1 MDEKKFLNLTGL
13 SSFLA
18 NLKKI
23 FATSA
28 QGAKADEAYIHAESA
43 HAPSNAER
51 NVIIGIKKNGSDL
64 TPDSS
69 RKVNITVPTKV
80 SELSNDS
87 GYKTTD
93 HNTTYS
99 LSKSGSTIKLTGSDG
114 SETSVTDSNT
124 TYQNATTSTD
134 GLMSSEDKTKLNG
147 IATGANKYT
156 LPTASSSTLGGV
168 KTTSSV
174 TSTSGLTPCPIISGV
189 PYYKDTNTTYTLSSF
204 GITATAQE
212 INYLDGV
219 TSSVQTQLNGKASS
233 GHNHG
238 NASTSASGFLR
249 QLDGSTSHYLRGD
262 GSWGTPPNTTYSNMT
277 GASSSTAGKTGLVP
291 APSAGASNRYLRSDG
306 TWAVPPDTN
315 TTYTLGSFGI
325 TATAAEL
332 NYVDGVTSNIQT
344 QLNSKAAT
352 SHTHNYAGSSS
363 SGGAANSVKTSMVI
377 KLNGGTTEGTNMFT
391 FNGATAKSVNITA
404 SAIGAASSSH
414 NHSASNITS
423 GTLPVGRGGTGI
435 TSNPSMLI
443 NLASTSAASVF
454 AASPRPGVTG
464 TLPIARGGTGGT
476 SAASARLQ
484 LGVVNIVCSETEP
497 TGQNVGDIWLQ
508 EL

>member
-1 MDEKKFLNLTGL
+1 MDDKKYLNLSGIE
-13 SSFLA
+13 SFLYK
-18 NLKKI
+18 LKTI

-28 QGAKADEAYIHAESA
+28 QGVKADEAYAHAESA

-147 IATGANKYT
+147 VATGANKYT

-204 GITATAQE
+204 GITATA
-212 INYLDGV
+212 
-219 TSSVQTQLNGKASS
+219 
-233 GHNHG
+233 
-238 NASTSASGFLR
+238 
-249 QLDGSTSHYLRGD
+249 
-262 GSWGTPPNTTYSNMT
+262 
-277 GASSSTAGKTGLVP
+277 
-291 APSAGASNRYLRSDG
+291 
-306 TWAVPPDTN
+306 
-315 TTYTLGSFGI
+315 
-325 TATAAEL
+325 AEL

-344 QLNSKAAT
+344 QLNGKAAT

-423 GTLPVGRGGTGI
+423 GTFPVGRGGTGI

-454 AASPRPGVTG
+454 TASPRPGVTG

-484 LGVVNIVCSETEP
+484 LGAVNIVCSETEP

>member
-1 MDEKKFLNLTGL
+1 MADKNFLNLSGL
-13 SSFLA
+13 ESFLA
-18 NLKKI
+18 KLKI
-23 FATSA
+23 TFATYA
-28 QGAKADEAYIHAESA
+28 QGTKADEAYAHAESA

-51 NVIIGIKKNGSDL
+51 NVIVGIKRNGSDL

-99 LSKSGSTIKLTGSDG
+99 LTKSGSTIKLTGSDG
-114 SETSVTDSNT
+114 SETSVADSNT
-124 TYQNATTSTD
+124 TYQNATTSAD

-168 KTTSSV
+168 KTTSTV
-174 TSTSGLTPCPIISGV
+174 TSTSGLTPCPIISGI
-189 PYYKDTNTTYTLSSF
+189 PYYKDTNTTYSLSSF
-204 GITATAQE
+204 GITATATELNKLDGVTATKDE
-212 INYLDGV
+212 INFLDGV
-219 TSSVQTQLNGKASS
+219 TSAIQTQLNGKA
-233 GHNHG
+233 
-238 NASTSASGFLR
+238 AS
-249 QLDGSTSHYLRGD
+249 
-262 GSWGTPPNTTYSNMT
+262 
-277 GASSSTAGKTGLVP
+277 
-291 APSAGASNRYLRSDG
+291 
-306 TWAVPPDTN
+306 
-315 TTYTLGSFGI
+315 
-325 TATAAEL
+325 
-332 NYVDGVTSNIQT
+332 
-344 QLNSKAAT
+344 

-363 SGGAANSVKTSMVI
+363 AGGAANSVKASMIV
-377 KLNGGTTEGTNMFT
+377 KLNGGSTEGTNMFT
-391 FNGATAKSVNITA
+391 FNGSAAKTINITP
-404 SAIGAASSSH
+404 SDIGAAASSH
-414 NHSASNITS
+414 NHSAANITS
-423 GTLPVGRGGTGI
+423 GTLAVGRGGTGI

-454 AASPRPGVTG
+454 ATSPRPGVTG

-484 LGVVNIVCSETEP
+484 LGAVNIICSETEP

>member
-43 HAPSNAER
+43 HAPTNAER
-51 NVIIGIKKNGSDL
+51 NVIIGIKRNGSDL

-99 LSKSGSTIKLTGSDG
+99 LTKSGSTIKLTGSDG

-219 TSSVQTQLNGKASS
+219 TSSK
-233 GHNHG
+233 
-238 NASTSASGFLR
+238 
-249 QLDGSTSHYLRGD
+249 
-262 GSWGTPPNTTYSNMT
+262 
-277 GASSSTAGKTGLVP
+277 
-291 APSAGASNRYLRSDG
+291 
-306 TWAVPPDTN
+306 
-315 TTYTLGSFGI
+315 
-325 TATAAEL
+325 
-332 NYVDGVTSNIQT
+332 
-344 QLNSKAAT
+344 
-352 SHTHNYAGSSS
+352 
-363 SGGAANSVKTSMVI
+363 
-377 KLNGGTTEGTNMFT
+377 
-391 FNGATAKSVNITA
+391 
-404 SAIGAASSSH
+404 
-414 NHSASNITS
+414 
-423 GTLPVGRGGTGI
+423 
-435 TSNPSMLI
+435 
-443 NLASTSAASVF
+443 
-454 AASPRPGVTG
+454 
-464 TLPIARGGTGGT
+464 
-476 SAASARLQ
+476 
-484 LGVVNIVCSETEP
+484 
-497 TGQNVGDIWLQ
+497 
-508 EL
+508 

>member
-1 MDEKKFLNLTGL
+1 MSDKKFLNLSGL
-13 SSFLA
+13 ESFLSK
-18 NLKKI
+18 LKTI

-28 QGAKADEAYIHAESA
+28 QGTKADEAYIHAESV
-43 HAPSNAER
+43 HAPTNAER

-99 LSKSGSTIKLTGSDG
+99 LTKSGSTIKLTGSDG
-114 SETSVTDSNT
+114 SETSVLDSNT
-124 TYQNATTSTD
+124 TYQNATTSAD

-168 KTTSSV
+168 KTTSAV

-189 PYYKDTNTTYTLSSF
+189 PYYKDTNTTYSLSSF
-204 GITATAQE
+204 GITATATE
-212 INYLDGV
+212 LNKLDGV
-219 TSSVQTQLNGKASS
+219 TATKDEINFLDGVTRNIQTQLNGKAATSHGTHVS
-233 GHNHG
+233 YSTTTPKANGTASAGTASTVARSDHVHPLQTTVSG
-238 NASTSASGFLR
+238 NAGSATKLQTAREINGVAFNGSSDINVPNNYFEQLNSGTNLNNIITPGEYYAAGGSACTNANSADHFYLRVARSASGHFMQYMYSEGKSYTR
-249 QLDGSTSHYLRGD
+249 F
-262 GSWGTPPNTTYSNMT
+262 TTN
-277 GASSSTAGKTGLVP
+277 
-291 APSAGASNRYLRSDG
+291 GASN
-306 TWAVPPDTN
+306 W
-315 TTYTLGSFGI
+315 
-325 TATAAEL
+325 
-332 NYVDGVTSNIQT
+332 
-344 QLNSKAAT
+344 
-352 SHTHNYAGSSS
+352 SSWYRIYS
-363 SGGAANSVKTSMVI
+363 TGDKP
-377 KLNGGTTEGTNMFT
+377 
-391 FNGATAKSVNITA
+391 TA
-404 SAIGAASSSH
+404 SDIGAAASSH

-423 GTLPVGRGGTGI
+423 GTLPVGRGGTGV

-443 NLASTSAASVF
+443 NLSSTSAASVF
-454 AASPRPGVTG
+454 ATNPRPGVTG

-476 SAASARLQ
+476 SAASARLS
-484 LGVVNIVCSETEP
+484 LGAVNIVSSETEP

-508 EL
+508 EI